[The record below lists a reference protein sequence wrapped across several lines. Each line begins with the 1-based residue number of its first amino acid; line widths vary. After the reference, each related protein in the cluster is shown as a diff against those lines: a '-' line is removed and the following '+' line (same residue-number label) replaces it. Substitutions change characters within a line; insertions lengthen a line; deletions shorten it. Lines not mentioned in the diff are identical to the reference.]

1 MVKPSQPNS
10 PIGRGYRVGRLGL
23 SLVGSYLGYQLQ
35 NLFLGSESREER
47 RHSLH
52 RRVALRAREELESL
66 NMAPWYHT
74 SVRFANEF
82 SDRGCPSS
90 PACNGR

>member
-66 NMAPWYHT
+66 K
-74 SVRFANEF
+74 
-82 SDRGCPSS
+82 GPSGV
-90 PACNGR
+90 CRL